1 MRLETPFDIFFKE
14 QRHIFGICP
23 NPECREVSRLADI
36 RVSFRAKYVKDW
48 LDRVEDQM
56 TTWKEKQAELE
67 EKQKE
72 LSAKYIARARKTVL
86 PQKLRTISSLFQKSQ
101 IQPEDIKVVSH
112 PLDFIAFDGLITNE
126 DLRRIVL
133 MDGESSKKFRSG
145 LQNSIRTTVE
155 NGKYDW
161 HVARVDEEGK
171 VTLE

>member
-1 MRLETPFDIFFKE
+1 METSFDVFFKE
-14 QRHIFGICP
+14 QRHIFGVCP

-36 RVSFRAKYVKDW
+36 RVSYRAKYVQDW

-56 TTWKEKQAELE
+56 ASWEDKQEGLE

-72 LSAKYIARARKTVL
+72 LKAKYIEKARKTVL
-86 PQKLRTISSLFQKSQ
+86 PQKLRTISSLFQKRLV
-101 IQPEDIKVVSH
+101 QPEDIKVVSH

-126 DLRRIVL
+126 DLQRVVL
-133 MDGESSKKFRSG
+133 LDSESSKKFRSG
-145 LQNSIRTTVE
+145 IQNSIRTTVE

-161 HVARVDEEGK
+161 HIARVDEEGK

>member
-1 MRLETPFDIFFKE
+1 MRLETSFDVFFKE
-14 QRHIFGICP
+14 QRHIFGMCP

-36 RVSFRAKYVKDW
+36 RVSYRAKYVQDW

-56 TTWKEKQAELE
+56 TSWEEKQEALE

-72 LSAKYIARARKTVL
+72 LKAKYIEKARKTVL
-86 PQKLRTISSLFQKSQ
+86 PQKLRIISSLFQKRLV
-101 IQPEDIKVVSH
+101 QPEDIKVVSH

-126 DLRRIVL
+126 DLQRIVL
-133 MDGESSKKFRSG
+133 MDSEGSRKFRSG
-145 LQNSIRTTVE
+145 FQDSIRKTVE